1 MGEVTFD
8 LITDFYPLLDS
19 AFSGD
24 RFSHRGFNLLDNL
37 ASLILGELTW
47 HNRLR
52 ARGPWI
58 WPGI

>member
-1 MGEVTFD
+1 MGEVT
-8 LITDFYPLLDS
+8 IADFYPLLDP

-24 RFSHRGFNLLDNL
+24 HYIQPTGFNLLENL
-37 ASLILGELTW
+37 ASLILGKLTW